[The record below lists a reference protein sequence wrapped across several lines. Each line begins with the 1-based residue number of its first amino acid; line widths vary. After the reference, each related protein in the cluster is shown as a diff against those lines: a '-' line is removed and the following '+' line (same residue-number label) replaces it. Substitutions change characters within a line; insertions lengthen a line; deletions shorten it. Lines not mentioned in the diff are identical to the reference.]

1 MIKINLV
8 SDTPAAAATKR
19 KSKGPEISLGAKQGD
34 IILLAALA
42 VFLAIAGV
50 YWFMLNSQVNSLRQ
64 TEAARRAERNE
75 LQKYIDKV
83 SELENKRNELRTKI
97 DTIRQLKENQ
107 KGPVRI
113 LDEIS
118 RALPDLVWLT
128 GMDIKGG
135 HITLNGSA
143 MDENAIANYISN
155 LYASPFFTTE
165 PTLINFQRGKQDS
178 FNFRLECDFTYSPAQ
193 IEAANDGSEG

>member
-19 KSKGPEISLGAKQGD
+19 KSKGAEFSLGAKQGD
-34 IILLAALA
+34 IILLVVLAL
-42 VFLAIAGV
+42 FLSTAGI
-50 YWFMLNSQVNSLRQ
+50 YWFMLNSQVTELRQ
-64 TEAARRAERNE
+64 TEATRRAERNK
-75 LQKYIDKV
+75 LQEYIDKV
-83 SELENKRNELRTKI
+83 EELEAKRTELRTKI

-128 GMDIKGG
+128 GMNIQGT
-135 HITLNGSA
+135 HVTLNGSA

-155 LYASPFFTTE
+155 LYASPFFPKE
-165 PTLINFQRGKQDS
+165 PELISFHRGREDS
-178 FNFRLECDFTYSPAQ
+178 FNFKLECDFTYAPLEIAGK
-193 IEAANDGSEG
+193 DGAEG